1 MFEHFSL
8 KETLTTTMVL
18 FAVID
23 IVGSLPIVVGLKQK
37 FGRIDSEKSALVAG
51 SIMLAFL
58 FIGIKIWKF
67 FGFE

>member
-58 FIGIKIWKF
+58 FIGNKILIKS
-67 FGFE
+67 

>member
-37 FGRIDSEKSALVAG
+37 FGRIDSEKSALVA
-51 SIMLAFL
+51 
-58 FIGIKIWKF
+58 
-67 FGFE
+67 